1 MAASNLSGQI
11 ADFAQAVTTS
21 DTASNQYTYLYVGG
35 AGNVSV
41 IPEGSETAV
50 VYSSV
55 PAGQYIFL
63 RVSKVN
69 ATGTTAT
76 NIVGHR

>member
-11 ADFAQAVTTS
+11 ADTAAAVTTS
-21 DTASNQYTYLYVGG
+21 DTASNQYTYLYIGG
-35 AGNVSV
+35 AGDVSV
-41 IPEGSETAV
+41 IPENGSTAV

-55 PAGQYIFL
+55 PAGQYLFI

-76 NIVGHR
+76 NIIGHR

>member
-11 ADFAQAVTTS
+11 ADSAYSVTTS
-21 DTASNQYTYLYVGG
+21 DTASNAYTYLYIGG
-35 AGNVSV
+35 AGNVV
-41 IPEGSETAV
+41 VRPEGTGSDVT
-50 VYSSV
+50 YYSV
-55 PAGQYIFL
+55 PAGQYLFVRTSL
-63 RVSKVN
+63 VK

>member
-41 IPEGSETAV
+41 IPEGSDTAV
-50 VYSSV
+50 TSSRV
-55 PAGQYIFL
+55 FL
-63 RVSKVN
+63 R
-69 ATGTTAT
+69 T
-76 NIVGHR
+76 RDM

>member
-35 AGNVSV
+35 AGIV
-41 IPEGSETAV
+41 
-50 VYSSV
+50 
-55 PAGQYIFL
+55 AGAL
-63 RVSKVN
+63 AR
-69 ATGTTAT
+69 
-76 NIVGHR
+76 

>member
-41 IPEGSETAV
+41 IPEGASPNTTQPRRKPNREYHCRTASRQC
-50 VYSSV
+50 Y
-55 PAGQYIFL
+55 
-63 RVSKVN
+63 
-69 ATGTTAT
+69 
-76 NIVGHR
+76 

>member
-35 AGNVSV
+35 SGNVSV
-41 IPEGSETAV
+41 IPGGSDTAV
-50 VYSSV
+50 V
-55 PAGQYIFL
+55 
-63 RVSKVN
+63 
-69 ATGTTAT
+69 
-76 NIVGHR
+76 